1 MIQDLHS
8 ATPRPDSP
16 KRIRDDLLAQWVRRR
31 VEAMHRL
38 PSGATLGGGLK
49 NKERVEA
56 RARATYV
63 IRMVCGVSEAATA
76 RALGHSRRSV
86 GRIVKRVEA
95 DREDPVLDATLE
107 SLTRE
112 VRPIVAALDS
122 WVAGS
127 GQ

>member
-1 MIQDLHS
+1 MTQNQK
-8 ATPRPDSP
+8 RPDSP

-31 VEAMHRL
+31 VEATHNL
-38 PSGATLGGGLK
+38 PPGTVLGGGLK
-49 NKERVEA
+49 GRERVEA
-56 RARATYV
+56 RARATYIV
-63 IRMVCGVSEAATA
+63 RMVCGVSEAATA

-112 VRPIVAALDS
+112 ARPIIAALDG
-122 WVAGS
+122 WVQGAE
-127 GQ
+127 Q

>member
-1 MIQDLHS
+1 MTQTQKRH
-8 ATPRPDSP
+8 DSP

-31 VEAMHRL
+31 VEATHRL
-38 PSGATLGGGLK
+38 PPGATLGGGIK
-49 NKERVEA
+49 GRERVEA
-56 RARATYV
+56 RARATYIV
-63 IRMVCGVSEAATA
+63 RMVCGVSEAATA

-112 VRPIVAALDS
+112 ARPIVAALDG
-122 WVAGS
+122 WVAGA